1 MLFFVVV
8 LIKNKNNGEIK
19 MENLIGKKVKLTKE
33 FATEYYYD
41 KPYVDKILRVIIDI
55 YGAFL

>member
-33 FATEYYYD
+33 LQLNITM
-41 KPYVDKILRVIIDI
+41 INLM
-55 YGAFL
+55 